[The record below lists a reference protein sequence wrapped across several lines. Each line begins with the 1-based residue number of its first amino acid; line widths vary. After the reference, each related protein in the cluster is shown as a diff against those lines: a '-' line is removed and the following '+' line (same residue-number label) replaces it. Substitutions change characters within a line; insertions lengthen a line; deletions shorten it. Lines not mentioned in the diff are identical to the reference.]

1 MLYMFV
7 SLHDCPSL
15 YLLFFFF
22 IYHLL
27 IHTFLSPQVKRT
39 KVKGSED
46 KKEMKGVRDDIDEE
60 DDEESYYRY
69 IQENPNAGR

>member
-1 MLYMFV
+1 MFLSFV
-7 SLHDCPSL
+7 SCVL
-15 YLLFFFF
+15 YILL
-22 IYHLL
+22 
-27 IHTFLSPQVKRT
+27 QVKRT
-39 KVKGSED
+39 KTKGATE

>member
-1 MLYMFV
+1 M
-7 SLHDCPSL
+7 
-15 YLLFFFF
+15 
-22 IYHLL
+22 
-27 IHTFLSPQVKRT
+27 R
-39 KVKGSED
+39 GSEE